1 MPLLVL
7 TSFLNTLVLLLSSTL
22 YLLVMG
28 SNFMKWVNNNL
39 RPYKCYVQQF
49 CIISFCVTFCWFF
62 CTKDSSIPKIDFG
75 CFEPYSKYHPI
86 GLLSCLKN
94 YGFMW
99 NLTIWMSRIC
109 NYELSENLRVSKMS
123 KNASVIY
130 KCKFLSSQLM
140 LKQQRKD
147 FQ

>member
-7 TSFLNTLVLLLSSTL
+7 TSFLNPLVLLLSSTS

-39 RPYKCYVQQF
+39 SPYKCYVQQL
-49 CIISFCVTFCWFF
+49 CIISLRVTFHLFF
-62 CTKDSSIPKIDFG
+62 CTKGSSIPKIDFG
-75 CFEPYSKYHPI
+75 CFQFYSKYHPI

-94 YGFMW
+94 DWFMW
-99 NLTIWMSRIC
+99 NLTTWKSHIC
-109 NYELSENLRVSKMS
+109 NYELSENLRVSKTS

-140 LKQQRKD
+140 LKQQWKN